1 MNTRFSKFAPACAVL
16 AVLSSPI
23 AWAQTKAP
31 VVPGNE
37 TRTPINLTAE
47 RNALSDARTLAK
59 ANNTAAAEQ
68 ALVALNRG
76 KAGTSGY
83 HRESASRLLQL
94 AGDLSREAALTPSR
108 TFIARAQEH
117 LAEAIR
123 LARKPEELAFAHMTL
138 GSLHERYRGDLTA
151 AIASYQAALQAM
163 PKSAAAQEAVQRLQ
177 LTVKG
182 QENRGQPA
190 TKR

>member
-1 MNTRFSKFAPACAVL
+1 MNASRPSLVSLCTLIAA
-16 AVLSSPI
+16 LSSPL
-23 AWAQTKAP
+23 AWAQTMAP
-31 VVPGNE
+31 VVPGIE
-37 TRTPINLTAE
+37 RTPVNVTAE
-47 RNALSDARTLAK
+47 RTALGTARTLAK

-68 ALVALNRG
+68 ALVALNRA

-108 TFIARAQEH
+108 TFVARAQEH
-117 LAEAIR
+117 LTEAIR
-123 LARKPEELAFAHMTL
+123 LARKPEELSIAHMTL
-138 GSLHERYRGDLTA
+138 GYLHERYRGDLTA
-151 AIASYQAALQAM
+151 ALASYQAALRAM
-163 PKSAAAQEAVQRLQ
+163 PKSTAAQEAVQRLQ

-182 QENRGQPA
+182 QENRQPA